1 MTKKQTILKALED
14 LPDEV
19 TVDQAI
25 ERLILLYK
33 VERGLQQAQTGQK
46 VSQEEARNRM
56 SRWLS

>member
-1 MTKKQTILKALED
+1 MTKKQAILKALED

-33 VERGLQQAQTGQK
+33 VERGLQQAQAGQK
-46 VSQEEARNRM
+46 VSQEEARSRM